1 MRTHEFLRN
10 CLGCLWIGGAALMLP
25 GPAVAQ
31 GEVEA
36 EVEAVAATCETGILD
51 DGENGMNVLTYK
63 MCLGSLTIGF
73 QSSEIIEEISC
84 DAQGRIALWFV
95 TGGARCATL
104 PESDRD
110 ETYELF
116 EPLRGIG
123 RDTALPVRQQLT
135 CPAGVAGRATIAVP
149 DARAAVLETR
159 RGDSAYERLVQRFV
173 ATCGFQG
180 T

>member
-1 MRTHEFLRN
+1 
-10 CLGCLWIGGAALMLP
+10 MLH

-31 GEVEA
+31 GKVEA

-95 TGGARCATL
+95 TGGARCAARAG
-104 PESDRD
+104 PDRD
-110 ETYELF
+110 MTYELF
-116 EPLRGIG
+116 EPLRGVG
-123 RDTALPVRQQLT
+123 RATVLPVRQLLT
-135 CPAGVAGRATIAVP
+135 CPAGVTGRATIAVP
-149 DARAAVLETR
+149 DARAAVIETR
-159 RGDSAYERLVQRFV
+159 RGDSAYEKLVRRFV
-173 ATCGFQG
+173 AACGFHG